1 MGAGWFYMTT
11 GWFRKTRKV
20 GPISEA
26 DLLKHIEQ
34 GKIEP
39 ETMLSSCKT
48 KDKWVPMSSIRP
60 AMKRWKKLHPE
71 LEPENAP
78 TQTKNA
84 S

>member
-1 MGAGWFYMTT
+1 MGAGWYYMAT
-11 GWFRKTRKV
+11 GWFKRTRKV

-26 DLLKHIEQ
+26 DLLLRIDQ

-39 ETMLSSCKT
+39 ETLLSSCKT

-60 AMKRWKKLHPE
+60 AMKRWRKSHPKSE
-71 LEPENAP
+71 SENA
-78 TQTKNA
+78 